1 MTRDRLARLDLRITQ
16 LAAQRSATAR
26 REARGR
32 VRLINRRKFLI
43 GACILALAEGDIT
56 GVPEE
61 VRRALDSWAV
71 RPRDREALG
80 LPSKSGP
87 TVA

>member
-1 MTRDRLARLDLRITQ
+1 MTLASIARLDLRIAQ
-16 LAAQRSATAR
+16 LAAQRSAAAR

-43 GACILALAEGDIT
+43 GACILALCNGDIAQL
-56 GVPEE
+56 PQE
-61 VRRALDSWAV
+61 VRGALDRWAV

-80 LPSKSGP
+80 LLP
-87 TVA
+87 TYQATTT